1 MLKDEGRRMRY
12 EVEDLRVWL
21 WGMMEEGVGVREE
34 GRKIKFEGGGER
46 W

>member
-12 EVEDLRVWL
+12 EVEDLRVWE
-21 WGMMEEGVGVREE
+21 MMEEGVGVREE

-46 W
+46 G